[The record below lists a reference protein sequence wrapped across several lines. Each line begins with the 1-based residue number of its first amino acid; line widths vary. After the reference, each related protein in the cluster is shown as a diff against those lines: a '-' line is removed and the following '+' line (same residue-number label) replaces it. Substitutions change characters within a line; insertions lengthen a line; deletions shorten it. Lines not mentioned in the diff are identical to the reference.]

1 LTCCRRTRFS
11 ASSVA
16 LALKREARIPR
27 ISLNRSVIRMRA
39 YAVRLLRLRRIEFS
53 VHTGWADC
61 SNATSTALRGPR
73 VRTPGARRAA
83 NCCRSMLIHR
93 ALCPAARPILLR
105 PVHGALTHNLR
116 RCLLGYK
123 AEKGNTRIQ
132 ILKRWIVC
140 RSPSC
145 FGLSH
150 PECDSKSLISD
161 KFH

>member
-1 LTCCRRTRFS
+1 MTRKRAKPVDQTSFGMPGTTETPR
-11 ASSVA
+11 A
-16 LALKREARIPR
+16 LRSPPMATGEPR
-27 ISLNRSVIRMRA
+27 
-39 YAVRLLRLRRIEFS
+39 RLLS
-53 VHTGWADC
+53 
-61 SNATSTALRGPR
+61 STPFQSSSGE
-73 VRTPGARRAA
+73 
-83 NCCRSMLIHR
+83 CR
-93 ALCPAARPILLR
+93 
-105 PVHGALTHNLR
+105 LR